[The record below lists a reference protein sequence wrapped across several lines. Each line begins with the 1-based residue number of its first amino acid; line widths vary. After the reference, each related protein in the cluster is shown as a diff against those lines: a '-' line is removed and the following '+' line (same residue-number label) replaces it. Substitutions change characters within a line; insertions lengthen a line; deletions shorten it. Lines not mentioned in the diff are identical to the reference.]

1 MNQALASIQ
10 VKLGD
15 LRVLWST
22 NHIEHVPLEYI
33 FWLQSSSIDPL
44 EKNPKIS
51 KENLNNKKR
60 GQASLKTCG
69 KEAMTTNTAP
79 TKLLSKTNKSEDDY
93 TSTQKDNGKIKF
105 ILKEMQER
113 NIHSST
119 LISLECSKTSLT

>member
-1 MNQALASIQ
+1 
-10 VKLGD
+10 
-15 LRVLWST
+15 
-22 NHIEHVPLEYI
+22 
-33 FWLQSSSIDPL
+33 
-44 EKNPKIS
+44 
-51 KENLNNKKR
+51 
-60 GQASLKTCG
+60 
-69 KEAMTTNTAP
+69 MTTNTAP